1 MNGRAF
7 RIAVGALMG
16 AAFVYMTIWLA
27 GVEIVFHE
35 EIGDYVDIARA
46 MNIRNLVSVIYLGPR
61 IFDTMIEVLVVVL
74 TVYGMTFLRGNE

>member
-1 MNGRAF
+1 MTGRLF
-7 RIAVGALMG
+7 RIGVAILMI
-16 AAFVYMTIWLA
+16 AAFGYMTIWLT

-35 EIGDYVDIARA
+35 EIIDYVAIARA

>member
-1 MNGRAF
+1 MTGRLF
-7 RIAVGALMG
+7 RIAVAILM
-16 AAFVYMTIWLA
+16 AFAFGYMTIWLA

-35 EIGDYVDIARA
+35 EIVDYVAIARA